1 MDGMQR
7 CPVWVV
13 IALVCGCASPSAAPL
28 ASLLSRPETPQIN
41 LSRVRGTQ
49 MIVPSATADYPPLTL
64 VDGVTEVDVWE
75 PDAGWEL
82 AFDGGFARD
91 RYFDP
96 ATDASVDEPV
106 EWEGLRRDF
115 RQGKEQSALAWIL
128 FQFARERV
136 VESVTLHSVDTDE
149 YPARDYGV
157 RDVLVQYWDSATQRW
172 MSVVLADGGTPT
184 HHTVTANP
192 LGRLDIDFHPVRSD
206 LVRVAV
212 RWTNDAVKKRSFT
225 VMGRRE
231 EYVAATV
238 RLVEVEVYGDRA
250 DDDELAETVRQ
261 SLPEAN
267 AAPGAAAEPRT
278 PGESD
283 AIMATVLT
291 YVEAYAQ
298 RDLDLLVQTI
308 SPQYLSD
315 GEDADGLAERMARTF
330 EEFGHFL
337 FRVTDAHVE
346 RSDDSTAVV
355 SARYWLQLNPL
366 LARSTEGTLTF
377 GLTRVGESWLI
388 SEMHAEAL

>member
-1 MDGMQR
+1 
-7 CPVWVV
+7 
-13 IALVCGCASPSAAPL
+13 
-28 ASLLSRPETPQIN
+28 
-41 LSRVRGTQ
+41 
-49 MIVPSATADYPPLTL
+49 
-64 VDGVTEVDVWE
+64 
-75 PDAGWEL
+75 
-82 AFDGGFARD
+82 
-91 RYFDP
+91 
-96 ATDASVDEPV
+96 
-106 EWEGLRRDF
+106 
-115 RQGKEQSALAWIL
+115 
-128 FQFARERV
+128 
-136 VESVTLHSVDTDE
+136 
-149 YPARDYGV
+149 
-157 RDVLVQYWDSATQRW
+157 
-172 MSVVLADGGTPT
+172 
-184 HHTVTANP
+184 
-192 LGRLDIDFHPVRSD
+192 
-206 LVRVAV
+206 
-212 RWTNDAVKKRSFT
+212 
-225 VMGRRE
+225 MGRRE

-355 SARYWLQLNPL
+355 SARYWMQLNPL